1 MNLLKQKP
9 VTLSKALALLN
20 KRQKEGELSYEQ
32 QNTLDYLQQ
41 FAYLPEKKSLE
52 LAKEL
57 LKLGVSEDQAILLA
71 NLLPKKPGEV
81 KAVLA
86 FGAEE
91 KTVTVS
97 DDLVKQILG
106 AVKKFLP
113 KK

>member
-9 VTLSKALALLN
+9 VTLSQALALLN

-41 FAYLPEKKSLE
+41 FAYLPEKKSRE
-52 LAKEL
+52 LRKEL
-57 LKLGVSEDQAILLA
+57 LKLGVTEGQAILLA

-86 FGAEE
+86 FGEEE
-91 KTVTVS
+91 KAAAVS
-97 DDLVKQILG
+97 DDLVKQVLN

-113 KK
+113 RK